1 MQKFAPPSLSLSHSS
16 VCKRGGGDGCRMQW
30 GQSAAEE
37 QFSKA
42 SILAQKPTARTRESG
57 RDRLERPRNELQR
70 KNRQ

>member
-1 MQKFAPPSLSLSHSS
+1 MQKFAAPSLSLIRLH
-16 VCKRGGGDGCRMQW
+16 RGGGDGCRMQW

-57 RDRLERPRNELQR
+57 RDRLERPRNELKR